1 VIDLSI
7 CIVTHNDASL
17 VKDCLESIY
26 KETKSSF
33 EIFVVDNG
41 STDNTLALIRNNYPE
56 VKIIENG
63 ANLGY
68 PVANNRAI
76 KQSVGRYI
84 LLLNPDTLVLDA
96 GLDKLVAFLD
106 SHPEAAVVGPQFS
119 FPDGSFQF
127 SYDWGISIKNYF
139 IMLILAEILSLM
151 KFINPFRKQKFEE
164 TYTRKKWRSEKT
176 IEVGRVRGCCMLV
189 RREVIEQ
196 IGMLDEQFFIYC
208 EEVDWQLRMKKAG
221 WKAYFFPD
229 AKIIHYWG
237 ASTRQ
242 RNRKNFNAI
251 QWQSIY
257 KYFKKYYGYPGV
269 LLLRCM
275 VFFHALIKTARLVAA
290 KLTGR
295 MSEEITEETRFIWK
309 VVLLDPYKP
318 LQKK

>member
-1 VIDLSI
+1 MIDLSI

-26 KETKSSF
+26 KETKNSF

-41 STDNTLALIRNNYPE
+41 STDNTLALIRSNYPE

-76 KQSVGRYI
+76 RQSVGRYI
-84 LLLNPDTLVLDA
+84 LLLNPDTIVLDA

-139 IMLILAEILSLM
+139 VMLIPSEILSLI
-151 KFINPFRKQKFEE
+151 KFANPFRRQNFEE
-164 TYTRKKWRSEKT
+164 PYTRKKWRSEKT

-196 IGMLDEQFFIYC
+196 IGLLDERFFIYC
-208 EEVDWQLRMKKAG
+208 EEVDWQRRMKKAG
-221 WKAYFFPD
+221 WKVYFSPD
-229 AKIIHYWG
+229 ARIIHYWG
-237 ASTRQ
+237 ASTKQ
-242 RNRKNFNAI
+242 RNKKSFNAI

-275 VFFHALIKTARLVAA
+275 VFFHALLKTVRLVAA
-290 KLTGR
+290 WLTGR
-295 MSEEITEETRFIWK
+295 MSEGIAEETRFFWRVIA
-309 VVLLDPYKP
+309 LNPDEP